1 MPHPTLHIDEK
12 INFGHHIST
21 ICSKISRGIGIL
33 RRVKPL
39 VPEDVLKQ
47 LYYAFIYSHFTYAI
61 TSYQS
66 AYLNQTK
73 KLSNLINKALKLILN
88 VSSLN
93 AAILKEKGFM
103 DYEMTIEYFCCVNI

>member
-1 MPHPTLHIDEK
+1 MNILIGNTPIGRTDVHKFLGVHIDEK

-39 VPEDVLKQ
+39 IPDDVLKQ

-73 KLSNLINKALKLILN
+73 N
-88 VSSLN
+88 
-93 AAILKEKGFM
+93 
-103 DYEMTIEYFCCVNI
+103 